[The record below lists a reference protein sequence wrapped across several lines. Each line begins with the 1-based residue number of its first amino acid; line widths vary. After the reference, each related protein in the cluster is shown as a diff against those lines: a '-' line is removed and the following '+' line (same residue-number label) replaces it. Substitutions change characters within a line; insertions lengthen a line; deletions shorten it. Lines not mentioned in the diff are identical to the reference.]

1 MDRPGRRG
9 AGGGSPREGRDDRA
23 RGSRGSRQGGHWSQG
38 AWWGAERAAGQKLR
52 RAPRE
57 PRKVWDPGMRGGGG
71 ARYLQRRCGLE
82 AGPAKDA
89 RPPPPSPPPQQLPG
103 PRPHV
108 TRARAGGVA
117 VAGPALGV
125 PTLRP
130 ARVRVCGGCRGDQG
144 SVGLPTTR
152 APVAFW
158 ARGRSDPAEPGSHCY
173 RVFGVSEINM
183 HPEASEPVMDGI
195 AEQDCAQEPGVEE
208 SAGDHGNA
216 GEGGRKEGADHRP
229 REARGA
235 TGCAQHHIPG
245 LHSQQ

>member
-1 MDRPGRRG
+1 
-9 AGGGSPREGRDDRA
+9 
-23 RGSRGSRQGGHWSQG
+23 
-38 AWWGAERAAGQKLR
+38 
-52 RAPRE
+52 
-57 PRKVWDPGMRGGGG
+57 MRGGGGCG

-117 VAGPALGV
+117 VAGPAPGV

-130 ARVRVCGGCRGDQG
+130 AGVRVCGGCRGDQG